1 MLQVRARGNW
11 RCAKGSHFG
20 AVLWPWP
27 WLVKGTDWT
36 ASINASQSV
45 TPQFSSLLAAEAL
58 QPEKRKKKS
67 QHGPTTTHAAGI
79 EPCALPIG
87 LAMKIL
93 L

>member
-11 RCAKGSHFG
+11 HCANGSHFG

-58 QPEKRKKKS
+58 QPEKKEKRNPS
-67 QHGPTTTHAAGI
+67 MDQRQRTQRELSP
-79 EPCALPIG
+79 ALFR
-87 LAMKIL
+87 LAYL
-93 L
+93 